1 MKQINILEIQDK
13 EYPDALKKIKNP
25 PKKLYFEGNITLL
38 EKPIISIIGSR
49 SCTENGKKLAQKFA
63 TELVY
68 QDIVIASGMAKGID
82 SIAHEATLEANGSTI
97 AVLGSGFNHIYPK
110 ENIELFHNIIKNCG
124 LVISEYEPNMKAI
137 SQNFIKRNRIIS
149 GISIGVLI
157 VEAAYRSGTSVT
169 ARLALEQNKKVF
181 VLPHEITDSH
191 GVGTNRLI
199 RNGSILVTST
209 KEIISEFKFLKY
221 NKIKK
226 QKDTKI
232 SKLPTKKEL
241 KNKKY
246 EEVYN
251 LITQD
256 IISINDIYKNTNK
269 SMGEINTILFML
281 EVEGYIKKVPGGYT
295 CILNKE

>member
-221 NKIKK
+221 KKIKK
-226 QKDTKI
+226 QKDTKVC
-232 SKLPTKKEL
+232 KLPTKKEL

>member
-13 EYPDALKKIKNP
+13 EYPDALRKIKNP
-25 PKKLYFEGNITLL
+25 PKRLYFEGNIELL
-38 EKPIISIIGSR
+38 NKPIISIIGSR

-82 SIAHEATLEANGSTI
+82 SIAHEATLKSNGSTI

-110 ENIELFHNIIKNCG
+110 ENIKLFHNIIKNCG

-226 QKDTKI
+226 QIDTKV

-295 CILNKE
+295 CILNKK